1 MTNFAKFV
9 NNLFIEGYL
18 NFKSEPNDNFTVT
31 MYSPESNIAYKCTFC
46 ISNIT
51 VPNTNLEGIYKMVK
65 NAFDS
70 NPSYSIN
77 WQLKDFN
84 FVITYQHDIFT
95 FTQMINFST
104 INFSTID
111 IEMVQLKYQLFQ
123 NKQEINQLKTQTVPI
138 EKFCELSN
146 KYDEMIKLVET
157 LKVDIGKLKINDIKT
172 NPNTG
177 INGINGTDGINGIVG
192 TCGIVGTVG
201 TVGTVGNTDDNIL
214 NPVPNTSSSS

>member
-1 MTNFAKFV
+1 MTTNFSKVV
-9 NNLFIEGYL
+9 NNLFVEGYL
-18 NFKSEPNDNFTVT
+18 NFKSEPNDNFTIT

-70 NPSYSIN
+70 NSNSSYSIN

-95 FTQMINFST
+95 FTQMINFA
-104 INFSTID
+104 TID
-111 IEMVQLKYQLFQ
+111 SEMVQLKYQLFQ
-123 NKQEINQLKTQTVPI
+123 NKQEINQLKQQTVST

-177 INGINGTDGINGIVG
+177 INGTI
-192 TCGIVGTVG
+192 CTVG
-201 TVGTVGNTDDNIL
+201 TVGTVGIGNTDENIS
-214 NPVPNTSSSS
+214 NPVPNLVPNTSSLS

>member
-1 MTNFAKFV
+1 MTTNFSKFV
-9 NNLFIEGYL
+9 NNLFIEGHL
-18 NFKSEPNDNFTVT
+18 NFKSEPNDNFTIT
-31 MYSPESNIAYKCTFC
+31 MYSSESNIAYKCTFC

-84 FVITYQHDIFT
+84 FMITYQHDIFT
-95 FTQMINFST
+95 FTQMINFVS
-104 INFSTID
+104 ID
-111 IEMVQLKYQLFQ
+111 SEMVQLKYQLFQ

-172 NPNTG
+172 NPNIG
-177 INGINGTDGINGIVG
+177 NNGTDGING
-192 TCGIVGTVG
+192 TNGTVG
-201 TVGTVGNTDDNIL
+201 IGSTDDNISNPVQ